1 MFYIFHGEDEL
12 ARSDLVADLKSKIG
26 DETTRDLNVTVLD
39 GRKVTLAELVH
50 NADAIPFLADKRLVI
65 VEGLLSRLASSRR
78 GKEGADG
85 EPSGA
90 AREFL
95 KGLLD
100 YLPQVPEST
109 RLVFVEPHGLP
120 ASNAILK
127 LALETDRRTVKEL
140 PLPPKGSMTGWV
152 QKRARLH
159 GGEFT
164 SQAANALVT
173 AVGYDPRPSDRDRTP
188 EQGNKLRLLDSEIQK
203 LLTYANWARAV
214 TPADVQLLVSEAQ
227 QGDLFGMIDALAEGK
242 GQKALV
248 ELHRLIER
256 GKSPLE
262 LFGMIVRQ
270 FRLMIEVKE
279 LSGQGLPGS
288 AIAQR
293 LSLHPFVAEK
303 TGKQALAFSM
313 EQLELVYRRLLEVDV
328 QIKTGQ
334 VEDVVALDL
343 LVAGLTG

>member
-1 MFYIFHGEDEL
+1 MFYILHGEDEL
-12 ARSDLVADLKSKIG
+12 GRSDRVAEFRQKVG
-26 DETTRDLNVTVLD
+26 DETTRDLNITLLD
-39 GRKVTLAELVH
+39 GRKVTLAEVRH
-50 NADAIPFLADKRLVI
+50 AADAIPFLADKRLVI
-65 VEGLLSRLASSRR
+65 VEGLLTRLASPRR
-78 GKEGADG
+78 KGDDDG

-95 KGLLD
+95 KALLE
-100 YLPQVPEST
+100 YLPQVPDST
-109 RLVFVEPHGLP
+109 RLVFVEPRSLP
-120 ASNAILK
+120 AANSVLK
-127 LALETDRRTVKEL
+127 LALETDKRTVRHL
-140 PLPPKGSMTGWV
+140 PLPAKGDMANWI

-159 GGEFT
+159 GGELT

-188 EQGNKLRLLDSEIQK
+188 EQGNKLRLLDQEIQK
-203 LLTYANWARAV
+203 LLTYANWSRAV

-242 GQKALV
+242 GQKAIV
-248 ELHRLIER
+248 ELHRLIDR

-270 FRLMIEVKE
+270 FRLMIQVKE
-279 LSGQGLPGS
+279 LAERGLNS
-288 AIAQR
+288 AAIAER

-303 TGKQALAFSM
+303 TGKQAQTFSM
-313 EQLELVYRRLLEVDV
+313 QQIELVYHRLLEMDV

-334 VEDVVALDL
+334 VEDVTALDL

>member
-1 MFYIFHGEDEL
+1 MFYILHGEDEL
-12 ARSDLVADLKSKIG
+12 ARSDLIADFKSKIG

-65 VEGLLSRLASSRR
+65 VEGLLTRLASSKR
-78 GKEGADG
+78 KEGEEGD
-85 EPSGA
+85 PTGA
-90 AREFL
+90 TREFL

-100 YLPQVPEST
+100 YLSQVPEST
-109 RLVFVEPHGLP
+109 RLVFVEPRSLP
-120 ASNAILK
+120 ASNPVLR
-127 LALETDRRTVKEL
+127 LALETDKRTVKEFAL
-140 PLPPKGSMTGWV
+140 PSRESMVGWV
-152 QKRARLH
+152 KKRAKLH

-164 SQAANALVT
+164 PQAATALVT

-188 EQGNKLRLLDSEIQK
+188 EQGVKLRLLDQEIHK
-203 LLTYANWARAV
+203 LLTYVNWSRPI
-214 TPADVQLLVSEAQ
+214 TPEDVGLLVADAQ

-242 GQKALV
+242 GQKAIV
-248 ELHRLIER
+248 ELHRLIDR

-270 FRLMIEVKE
+270 FRLMIALKE
-279 LSGQGLPGS
+279 LAGQSLNS
-288 AIAQR
+288 TTIVER

-303 TGKQALAFSM
+303 TGRQVQAFSM
-313 EQLELVYRRLLEVDV
+313 EQLEQVYHRLLEMDV

-334 VEDVVALDL
+334 IEDVAALDL